1 MPAVVEGQQSC
12 ADGRGGTPGVAG
24 DRGGK
29 SGAGAAARPQASW
42 WRRVLSAAG
51 GALEVIF
58 PRVCVHCHG
67 LVADGSEYRHLCPR
81 CARNLV
87 LVGPPHCETCGYP
100 FFGRMEENAG
110 CVHCAELRPVF
121 REGRTAA
128 LLQGPLRNL
137 VHVLKYEK
145 GLHVLDDLTRIVQAN
160 AHFRAFLAGAVL
172 VPVPL
177 HPRKRRERGYNQA
190 ELVAGC
196 FASAVPGV
204 VVKPLLRRRL
214 DTPSQTRLDR
224 SARAANLKNA
234 FALAGRAR
242 VEGADRY
249 VLVDDVFTTGATLNA
264 CASVLR
270 RAGLNHVDVATLGHG

>member
-1 MPAVVEGQQSC
+1 MVEGRGDC
-12 ADGRGGTPGVAG
+12 ADGRGETPCAAG
-24 DRGGK
+24 DSGGK
-29 SGAGAAARPQASW
+29 AAAGGEAASPPPASW
-42 WRRVLSAAG
+42 WRRVLSGAG
-51 GALEVIF
+51 DALEVIY
-58 PRVCVHCHG
+58 PRVCLHCHG
-67 LVADGSEYRHLCPR
+67 LVADGSEFQHLCPK
-81 CARNLV
+81 CARQLV
-87 LVGPPHCETCGYP
+87 LVRPPHCGTCGYP

-128 LLQGPLRNL
+128 LLQGPLRDL
-137 VHVLKYEK
+137 VHALKYEK
-145 GLHVLDDLTRIVQAN
+145 GLHVLGDLTRILKAN
-160 AHFRAFLAGAVL
+160 AHLRGFLEGAVL

-196 FASAVPGV
+196 FASAVRGAV
-204 VVKPLLRRRL
+204 VDPVLRRLL

-234 FALAGRAR
+234 FALARRAR
-242 VEGADRY
+242 VEGAARY